1 MFLAQLKPRAGCFL
15 SKANCVTALCRPQ
28 GCFCFCPGAGHSCRH
43 SWGVGAWLCHTSKP
57 KCAAPCTATHTRLW
71 APNLPFLTS
80 CDGAGDQQKVIGWK
94 KGHWQVLDHHTDFSE
109 LFKAQSTLWP
119 SGLQGESNGL
129 FQLCHSA
136 LPGHFSWAG
145 RGTVPLL
152 KKRSS
157 S

>member
-1 MFLAQLKPRAGCFL
+1 MFSKQSKLCYSPLQAPRLLLLLPRSWALLQTQLGSGCL
-15 SKANCVTALCRPQ
+15 
-28 GCFCFCPGAGHSCRH
+28 
-43 SWGVGAWLCHTSKP
+43 LCHTSKP
-57 KCAAPCTATHTRLW
+57 KCAALCTATHTRLW

-109 LFKAQSTLWP
+109 LFKAQPTLWP

-145 RGTVPLL
+145 RGTVPL
-152 KKRSS
+152 
-157 S
+157 